1 MKNKRRI
8 IGIVAA
14 TVLALI
20 GTLALVTYVRSA
32 TDDAVADEALVDV
45 YVVDEFVPKGA
56 EPDTIMSA
64 VSIEQVPARL
74 VQAGALTDLEQVG
87 EQVAASDLQPG
98 DQLLAARLAAKELVT
113 EEVTDKVQISALLE
127 AERAVGGAL
136 KKGDLV
142 GVYLSFDP
150 FDVDVSGQDFETEGA
165 PRPKPLRSLPRPTSR
180 DRSRGD
186 RHTPEE
192 DPEREPAGV
201 PQRPGHQR
209 ADDQRPGDPPTTRRR
224 RADRC
229 PGDRHAVRGDDR
241 PVARAV
247 GAIRVRQGI
256 RQGLAVARPGHRRRR
271 RHPTGHPR
279 QRVHGGEVMQNQTPT
294 VVVGRDMSPELFVD
308 VSATLSSLGVVVET
322 DGFAAAPRRSK
333 VIVVVSPKG
342 GAGKTAVSSNL
353 SVALAQRHPG
363 RVVAVDLDVQFGD
376 LGLAL
381 SLSPE
386 RTLAQLAR
394 SSQIDAT
401 TLKLH
406 LTPAPNGLFVLAGAN
421 DPVDADSIGHAH
433 VSQVLPML
441 AENFDFV
448 VVDTPA
454 GLDELTLAALEC
466 ATDLL
471 LVSSL
476 DVTSI
481 RSLRNALDAF
491 DHIGISA
498 ERTLLL
504 NRADSKVGLNPSD
517 AEDVMGMKIA
527 CSIPSSREIPLS
539 LNLGTPVV
547 ISEPKSA
554 VAKQLQQL
562 ALLFA
567 PSNAEPT
574 RKGWRR

>member
-1 MKNKRRI
+1 
-8 IGIVAA
+8 
-14 TVLALI
+14 
-20 GTLALVTYVRSA
+20 
-32 TDDAVADEALVDV
+32 
-45 YVVDEFVPKGA
+45 
-56 EPDTIMSA
+56 
-64 VSIEQVPARL
+64 
-74 VQAGALTDLEQVG
+74 
-87 EQVAASDLQPG
+87 
-98 DQLLAARLAAKELVT
+98 
-113 EEVTDKVQISALLE
+113 
-127 AERAVGGAL
+127 
-136 KKGDLV
+136 
-142 GVYLSFDP
+142 
-150 FDVDVSGQDFETEGA
+150 
-165 PRPKPLRSLPRPTSR
+165 
-180 DRSRGD
+180 
-186 RHTPEE
+186 
-192 DPEREPAGV
+192 
-201 PQRPGHQR
+201 
-209 ADDQRPGDPPTTRRR
+209 
-224 RADRC
+224 
-229 PGDRHAVRGDDR
+229 
-241 PVARAV
+241 
-247 GAIRVRQGI
+247 
-256 RQGLAVARPGHRRRR
+256 
-271 RHPTGHPR
+271 
-279 QRVHGGEVMQNQTPT
+279 MQNQTPT
-294 VVVGRDMSPELFVD
+294 IVVGRDMSPELFVD
-308 VSATLSSLGVVVET
+308 VSATLSSMGVVVET
-322 DGFAAAPRRSK
+322 DGFTATPRRSK

-406 LTPAPNGLFVLAGAN
+406 LTPTTDGLFMLAGAN

-562 ALLFA
+562 SQIFA